1 MTKKRLLLV
10 GWDSAD
16 WKLIHPLMDAG
27 KMPALES
34 LVNSGA
40 SGNLTTLEPQLSPML
55 WTSIATG
62 KMAYHHGVPGFTEV
76 EPQSGAIVPVSAA
89 TRKCK
94 TVWEMLAERG
104 LKSHI
109 VSWFATQ
116 GERDIPGKMVS
127 NMYCHVPEV
136 PADSDPATWPPP
148 PPGTYWPNELA
159 ELLNEDRISPHDIDP
174 DYVIRLFVPD
184 APKVDQSK
192 DQRLLQ
198 LAKRLSEAFSAHN
211 AAVRLMEIDPEWDF
225 FAVYYRTIDEISHQ
239 FMHYHPP
246 KMDGIPEDDF
256 EMYKDVV
263 NGAYRLH
270 DLMLQRLLQLAGPE
284 TAVMLV
290 SDHGFHSDHLRPKF
304 TPRVPA
310 GITIWHRPQGVFI
323 ASGKGFC
330 KDELVFGA
338 RLLDI
343 TPTILHHFGLPVG
356 QDMEG
361 RVLED
366 VFTEKR
372 DVESIP
378 SWESSSGIART
389 RVPLSETENRALL
402 DQFVALGYI
411 DEIPEDN
418 SVAIAET
425 NRENDW
431 NMARAYLYAGKYE
444 QALPLLERC
453 FHARPF
459 RSDYAQVLANC
470 QLQLKLLEEADAT
483 IDQARGNFGRTENAD
498 LIKAS
503 IAIEKADYKTALDLL
518 HGVQDKMPQ
527 EIEIQLFL
535 ARCYAALRRWDE
547 GLAAVGRVLE
557 ADPDNAQAYLV
568 KTRIELHQQRA
579 HEAIDSALAAIGLQ
593 YGNPMGHF
601 LLGTSLLQ
609 LNKLREAEKAL
620 HNCHQLAPRFPPA
633 MRMLA
638 RVYDRLG
645 EFDKFTQ
652 IENLRTQT
660 AVKIRESHHRE
671 LARLRLLA
679 AQRKSDRDAMDREKQ
694 AQFDRKEAEIAATEP
709 LEILVVSGLPRSGT
723 SLMMQMLKAAGI
735 EPMTDGKRTAD
746 DDNPEG
752 YWEWEEIKQLPRNP
766 RIIEQTA
773 GKVVKVISALLPSLP
788 RPHRYK
794 IIYMVRPT
802 QQVVDSQMVMLDRQ
816 GQKARS
822 EKQHLI
828 DVQEAHSRQIRHV
841 LSQSDRVDLL
851 EVSYPDLVADPQ
863 PVIEQLKK
871 LLGSRFQASPALNRS
886 FFEIAKPISSCRNVL
901 NPSESSE

>member
-16 WKLIHPLMDAG
+16 WKLINPLMDAG
-27 KMPALES
+27 AMPALES
-34 LVNSGA
+34 LVNSGT

-127 NMYCHVPEV
+127 NMYCHVPDV
-136 PADSDPATWPPP
+136 SADSDPATWPPP
-148 PPGTYWPNELA
+148 PPGTYFPDELA
-159 ELLNEDRISPHDIDP
+159 ELLNEDRISTHDIDP
-174 DYVIRLFVPD
+174 DYVVRLFVPN
-184 APKVDQSK
+184 APKVDQAK
-192 DQRLLQ
+192 DQRLWQ

-211 AAVRLMEIDPEWDF
+211 AAVRLMELDPDWDF

-246 KMDGIPEDDF
+246 KMEGIPDEDF

-310 GITIWHRPQGVFI
+310 GITVWHRPQGVFV
-323 ASGKGFC
+323 ASGEGFS

-343 TPTILHHFGLPVG
+343 TPTVLHYFGLPVG

-366 VFTEKR
+366 VFAEKR
-372 DVESIP
+372 DVESIS
-378 SWESSSGIART
+378 SWESSSGMART

-431 NMARAYLYAGKYE
+431 NMARAFMFAMKYE
-444 QALPLLERC
+444 EALPLLEKC
-453 FHARPF
+453 FHAQPF

-470 QLQLKLLEEADAT
+470 QLQLKMLEEADAT
-483 IDQARGNFGRTENAD
+483 IDQARDHFGRTENAD

-503 IAIEKADYKTALDLL
+503 IAIERENFATALEILET
-518 HGVQDKMPQ
+518 VQGKLPQ
-527 EIEIQLFL
+527 EIQIQLFL

-547 GLAAVGRVLE
+547 GLAAVARVLE
-557 ADPDNAQAYLV
+557 ADPDNPQAYLV
-568 KTRIELHQQRA
+568 KARIEMHQNRSHDA
-579 HEAIDSALAAIGLQ
+579 VDSALAAIALQ

-601 LLGTSLLQ
+601 MLGASLLQ
-609 LNKLREAEKAL
+609 LNKLQEAEKAL
-620 HNCHQLAPRFPPA
+620 RNCQQLAPEFIPGL
-633 MRMLA
+633 RMLA
-638 RVYDRLG
+638 RVYHRLG
-645 EFDKFTQ
+645 DYSQFTKVENRRSEIVAKF
-652 IENLRTQT
+652 
-660 AVKIRESHHRE
+660 RESHQRE
-671 LARLRLLA
+671 LGRLRLQA
-679 AQRKSDRDAMDREKQ
+679 SARKADRDAIDREKQ
-694 AQFDRKEAEIAATEP
+694 SEIDRKEAEIASIEP

-752 YWEWEEIKQLPRNP
+752 YWEWEDIKVLPKNP
-766 RIIEQTA
+766 RIIEQTK

-802 QQVVDSQMVMLDRQ
+802 QQVVDSQLVMLDRQ

-828 DVQEAHSRQIRHV
+828 EVQESHSRQIRQAI
-841 LSQSDRVDLL
+841 SKSDRADLL

-863 PVIEQLKK
+863 AIIEQLEKF
-871 LLGSRFQASPALNRS
+871 LGSRFQKSPAVVACVKPKLFRNR
-886 FFEIAKPISSCRNVL
+886 
-901 NPSESSE
+901 

>member
-1 MTKKRLLLV
+1 VRIRLIRLIRLICPIVYIKKIPLMTKKRLLLV

-94 TVWEMLAERG
+94 TVWEILAERG

-136 PADSDPATWPPP
+136 PADSDPATWPSP
-148 PPGTYWPNELA
+148 PPGTYWPDDLA

-174 DYVIRLFVPD
+174 DYVIRLFIPN

-211 AAVRLMEIDPEWDF
+211 TAVRLMEIDPEWDF
-225 FAVYYRTIDEISHQ
+225 FAVYYRTIDEICHQ

-246 KMDGIPEDDF
+246 KMEGIPQDDF
-256 EMYKDVV
+256 EMYKEVV

-310 GITIWHRPQGVFI
+310 GITVWHRPQGVI
-323 ASGKGFC
+323 VVSGEGFC

-378 SWESSSGIART
+378 SWESSSGTART
-389 RVPLSETENRALL
+389 RVPLSQTANRALL

-418 SVAIAET
+418 SMAIAET
-425 NRENDW
+425 HRENDW
-431 NMARAYLYAGKYE
+431 N
-444 QALPLLERC
+444 
-453 FHARPF
+453 
-459 RSDYAQVLANC
+459 
-470 QLQLKLLEEADAT
+470 
-483 IDQARGNFGRTENAD
+483 
-498 LIKAS
+498 
-503 IAIEKADYKTALDLL
+503 
-518 HGVQDKMPQ
+518 
-527 EIEIQLFL
+527 
-535 ARCYAALRRWDE
+535 
-547 GLAAVGRVLE
+547 
-557 ADPDNAQAYLV
+557 
-568 KTRIELHQQRA
+568 
-579 HEAIDSALAAIGLQ
+579 
-593 YGNPMGHF
+593 
-601 LLGTSLLQ
+601 
-609 LNKLREAEKAL
+609 
-620 HNCHQLAPRFPPA
+620 
-633 MRMLA
+633 
-638 RVYDRLG
+638 
-645 EFDKFTQ
+645 
-652 IENLRTQT
+652 
-660 AVKIRESHHRE
+660 
-671 LARLRLLA
+671 
-679 AQRKSDRDAMDREKQ
+679 
-694 AQFDRKEAEIAATEP
+694 
-709 LEILVVSGLPRSGT
+709 
-723 SLMMQMLKAAGI
+723 
-735 EPMTDGKRTAD
+735 
-746 DDNPEG
+746 
-752 YWEWEEIKQLPRNP
+752 
-766 RIIEQTA
+766 
-773 GKVVKVISALLPSLP
+773 
-788 RPHRYK
+788 
-794 IIYMVRPT
+794 MVRPT

-828 DVQEAHSRQIRHV
+828 DVQEAHSRQILHV

-863 PVIEQLKK
+863 PVIEQLEK
-871 LLGSRFQASPALNRS
+871 LLGSRFQASPAVSACVKPKLFRNR
-886 FFEIAKPISSCRNVL
+886 
-901 NPSESSE
+901 

>member
-16 WKLIHPLMDAG
+16 WKLINPLMDAG
-27 KMPALES
+27 AMPALES
-34 LVNSGA
+34 LVNSGT

-127 NMYCHVPEV
+127 NMYCHVPDV
-136 PADSDPATWPPP
+136 SADSDPATWPPP
-148 PPGTYWPNELA
+148 PPGTYFPDELA
-159 ELLNEDRISPHDIDP
+159 ELLNEDRISTHDIDP
-174 DYVIRLFVPD
+174 DYVVRLFVPN
-184 APKVDQSK
+184 APKVDQAK
-192 DQRLLQ
+192 DQRLWQ

-211 AAVRLMEIDPEWDF
+211 AAVRLMELDPDWDF

-246 KMDGIPEDDF
+246 KMEGIPDEDF

-310 GITIWHRPQGVFI
+310 GITVWHRPQGVFV
-323 ASGKGFC
+323 ASGEGFS

-343 TPTILHHFGLPVG
+343 TPTVLHYFGLPVG

-366 VFTEKR
+366 VFAEKR
-372 DVESIP
+372 DVELIS
-378 SWESSSGIART
+378 SWESSSGMART

-431 NMARAYLYAGKYE
+431 NMARAFMFAMKYE
-444 QALPLLERC
+444 EALPLLEKC
-453 FHARPF
+453 FHAQPF

-470 QLQLKLLEEADAT
+470 QLQLKMLEEADAT
-483 IDQARGNFGRTENAD
+483 IDQARDHFGRTENAD

-503 IAIEKADYKTALDLL
+503 IAIERENFATALELL
-518 HGVQDKMPQ
+518 ETVQGKLPQ
-527 EIEIQLFL
+527 EIQIQLFL

-547 GLAAVGRVLE
+547 GLAAVARVLE
-557 ADPDNAQAYLV
+557 ADPDNPQAYLV
-568 KTRIELHQQRA
+568 KARIEMHQNRSHDA
-579 HEAIDSALAAIGLQ
+579 VDSALAAIALQ

-601 LLGTSLLQ
+601 MLGGSLLQ
-609 LNKLREAEKAL
+609 LNKLQEAEKAL
-620 HNCHQLAPRFPPA
+620 RNCQQLAPEFIPGL
-633 MRMLA
+633 RMLA
-638 RVYDRLG
+638 RVYHRLG
-645 EFDKFTQ
+645 DYSQFTKVENGRSEIVAKF
-652 IENLRTQT
+652 
-660 AVKIRESHHRE
+660 RESHQRE
-671 LARLRLLA
+671 LGRLRLQA
-679 AQRKSDRDAMDREKQ
+679 STRKADRDAIDREKQ
-694 AQFDRKEAEIAATEP
+694 SEIDRKEAEIASIEP

-752 YWEWEEIKQLPRNP
+752 YWEWEDIKVLPKNP
-766 RIIEQTA
+766 RIIEQTK

-802 QQVVDSQMVMLDRQ
+802 QQVVDSQLVMLDRQ

-828 DVQEAHSRQIRHV
+828 EVQESHSRQIRQAI
-841 LSQSDRVDLL
+841 SKSDRADLL

-863 PVIEQLKK
+863 AIIEELEKF
-871 LLGSRFQASPALNRS
+871 LGSRFQKSPAVVACVKPKLFRNR
-886 FFEIAKPISSCRNVL
+886 
-901 NPSESSE
+901 

>member
-16 WKLIHPLMDAG
+16 WKLINPLIDAG
-27 KMPALES
+27 AMPALES
-34 LVNSGA
+34 LVNNGT

-76 EPQSGAIVPVSAA
+76 DPQSGAIVPVSAA
-89 TRKCK
+89 TRKCA
-94 TVWEMLAERG
+94 TLWEMLAQQG

-116 GERDIPGKMVS
+116 GQRDIPGKMVS
-127 NMYCHVPEV
+127 NMYCHVPNV
-136 PADSDPATWPPP
+136 PPDLDPESWPPP
-148 PPGTYWPNELA
+148 PPGTYWPESLA
-159 ELLNEDRISPHDIDP
+159 ELLNEDRVSPHDIDP
-174 DYVIRLFVPD
+174 DYVIRLFVPN

-192 DQRLLQ
+192 DQRLWE

-211 AAVRLMEIDPEWDF
+211 AAVRLMEIDPHWDL
-225 FAVYYRTIDEISHQ
+225 FAVYYRTIDEICHQ

-246 KMDGIPEDDF
+246 KMDGIPEEDF
-256 EMYKDVV
+256 QMNKDVV

-270 DLMLQRLLQLAGPE
+270 DLMLQRLLQLAGPD

-310 GITIWHRPQGVFI
+310 GITVWHRPQGVLV
-323 ASGKGFC
+323 AYGEGFC
-330 KDELVFGA
+330 KDELVYGA

-343 TPTILHHFGLPVG
+343 TPTVLHYFGLPVG

-366 VFTEKR
+366 VFSEKR
-372 DVESIP
+372 PIETIP
-378 SWESSSGIART
+378 SWESITGADRK
-389 RVPLSETENRALL
+389 RVPLSDQENRALL

-418 SVAIAET
+418 SMAIAET

-431 NMARAYLYAGKYE
+431 NMARAYMYAGKAE
-444 QALPLLERC
+444 QALPLLEKC
-453 FHARPF
+453 FHAQPF

-470 QLQLKLLEEADAT
+470 QLQLSMLEEADAT
-483 IDQARGNFGRTENAD
+483 IDQARDHFGRTENAD

-503 IAIEKADYKTALDLL
+503 IAIEREDFAVALKLL
-518 HGVQDKMPQ
+518 QGVQDKMPQ
-527 EIEIQLFL
+527 EVQIQLFL

-547 GLAAVGRVLE
+547 GLAAVARVLE

-568 KTRIELHQQRA
+568 KTRIELHRNKA
-579 HEAIDSALAAIGLQ
+579 HDAVESALTAIGLQ
-593 YGNPMGHF
+593 YGNPMGHY
-601 LLGTSLLQ
+601 LLGTGLLQ
-609 LNKLREAEKAL
+609 LNKLKEAE
-620 HNCHQLAPRFPPA
+620 H
-633 MRMLA
+633 
-638 RVYDRLG
+638 
-645 EFDKFTQ
+645 
-652 IENLRTQT
+652 
-660 AVKIRESHHRE
+660 
-671 LARLRLLA
+671 
-679 AQRKSDRDAMDREKQ
+679 
-694 AQFDRKEAEIAATEP
+694 DRKEAQIAAIEP
-709 LEILVVSGLPRSGT
+709 LEILIVSGLPRSGT
-723 SLMMQMLKAAGI
+723 SLMMQMLKAGGI
-735 EPMTDGKRTAD
+735 EPMSDGKRTAD

-752 YWEWEEIKQLPRNP
+752 YWEWEEIKQLPKNP
-766 RIIEQTA
+766 RIIEQSV
-773 GKVVKVISALLPSLP
+773 GKAVKVISALLPSLP

-794 IIYMVRPT
+794 IIYMLRPVK
-802 QQVVDSQMVMLDRQ
+802 QVVDSQLVMLDRQ

-828 DVQEAHSRQIRHV
+828 EVQEAHSRQIRQV
-841 LSQSDRVDLL
+841 LGQSDRVELL

-863 PVIEQLKK
+863 PVIEQLEKFLPGRFEASQAVRECVKPK
-871 LLGSRFQASPALNRS
+871 LFRNR
-886 FFEIAKPISSCRNVL
+886 
-901 NPSESSE
+901 

>member
-16 WKLIHPLMDAG
+16 WKLINPLMDAG
-27 KMPALES
+27 AMPALES
-34 LVNSGA
+34 LVNSGT

-127 NMYCHVPEV
+127 NMYCHVPDV
-136 PADSDPATWPPP
+136 SADSDPATWPPP
-148 PPGTYWPNELA
+148 PPGTYFPDELA
-159 ELLNEDRISPHDIDP
+159 ELLNEDRISTHDIDP
-174 DYVIRLFVPD
+174 DYVVRLFVPN
-184 APKVDQSK
+184 APKVDQAK
-192 DQRLLQ
+192 DQRLWQ

-211 AAVRLMEIDPEWDF
+211 AAVRLMELDPDWDF

-246 KMDGIPEDDF
+246 KMEGIPDEDF

-310 GITIWHRPQGVFI
+310 GITVWHRPQGVFV
-323 ASGKGFC
+323 ASGEGFS

-343 TPTILHHFGLPVG
+343 TPTVLHYFGLPVG

-366 VFTEKR
+366 VFAEKR
-372 DVESIP
+372 DVESIS
-378 SWESSSGIART
+378 SWESSSGMART

-431 NMARAYLYAGKYE
+431 NMARAFMFAMKYE
-444 QALPLLERC
+444 EALPLLEKC
-453 FHARPF
+453 FHAQPF

-470 QLQLKLLEEADAT
+470 QLQLKMLEEADAT
-483 IDQARGNFGRTENAD
+483 IDQARDHFGRTENAD

-503 IAIEKADYKTALDLL
+503 IAIERENFATALEILET
-518 HGVQDKMPQ
+518 VQGKLPQ
-527 EIEIQLFL
+527 EIQIQLFL

-547 GLAAVGRVLE
+547 GLAAVARVLE
-557 ADPDNAQAYLV
+557 ADPDNPQAYLV
-568 KTRIELHQQRA
+568 KARIEMHQNRSHDA
-579 HEAIDSALAAIGLQ
+579 VDSALAAIALQ

-601 LLGTSLLQ
+601 LLGASLLQ
-609 LNKLREAEKAL
+609 LNKLQEAEKAL
-620 HNCHQLAPRFPPA
+620 RNCQQLAPEFIPGL
-633 MRMLA
+633 RMLA
-638 RVYDRLG
+638 RVYHRLG
-645 EFDKFTQ
+645 DYSQFTKVENRRSEIVAKF
-652 IENLRTQT
+652 
-660 AVKIRESHHRE
+660 RESHQRE
-671 LARLRLLA
+671 LGRLRLQA
-679 AQRKSDRDAMDREKQ
+679 SARKADRDAIDREKQ
-694 AQFDRKEAEIAATEP
+694 SEIDRKEAEIASIEP

-752 YWEWEEIKQLPRNP
+752 YWEWEDIKVLPKNP
-766 RIIEQTA
+766 RIIEQTK

-802 QQVVDSQMVMLDRQ
+802 QQVVDSQLVMLDRQ

-828 DVQEAHSRQIRHV
+828 EVQESHSRQIRQAI
-841 LSQSDRVDLL
+841 SKSDRADLL

-863 PVIEQLKK
+863 AIIEQLEKF
-871 LLGSRFQASPALNRS
+871 LGSRFQKSPAVVACVKPKLFRNR
-886 FFEIAKPISSCRNVL
+886 
-901 NPSESSE
+901 

>member
-16 WKLIHPLMDAG
+16 WKIIHPLMDAG
-27 KMPALES
+27 AMPTLEK

-76 EPQSGAIVPVSAA
+76 DPQSGAIVPVSAA
-89 TRKCK
+89 TRKCT

-116 GERDIPGKMVS
+116 GEQNIPGKMVS
-127 NMYCHVPEV
+127 NMYCHVPKV
-136 PADSDPATWPPP
+136 PEDSDPATWPPP
-148 PPGTYWPNELA
+148 PPGTYWPPELA
-159 ELLNEDRISPHDIDP
+159 EELNEDRVSMHDIDP
-174 DYVIRLFVPD
+174 DYVLRLFVPNGH
-184 APKVDQSK
+184 KVDQSK
-192 DQRLLQ
+192 DQRLVS
-198 LAKRLSEAFSAHN
+198 LAKRLSEAFSAHS
-211 AAVRLMEIDPEWDF
+211 AAVRLMEIDPEWDL
-225 FAVYYRTIDEISHQ
+225 FAVYYRTIDEICHE

-246 KMDGIPEDDF
+246 KMDGIPEEDF
-256 EMYKDVV
+256 EMYKEVV
-263 NGAYRLH
+263 NGAYRMH
-270 DLMLQRLLQLAGPE
+270 DLMLSRLLQLSGPN
-284 TAVMLV
+284 TSVMLV

-310 GITIWHRPQGVFI
+310 GITVWHRPQGVFV
-323 ASGKGFC
+323 ASGESFC
-330 KDELVFGA
+330 QDELVFGA

-343 TPTILHHFGLPVG
+343 TPTILHYFGLPVG

-366 VFTEKR
+366 VFSEKR
-372 DVESIP
+372 TIEAIPTWEPAVGAVRPRAKLDEKES
-378 SWESSSGIART
+378 
-389 RVPLSETENRALL
+389 RALL

-431 NMARAYLYAGKYE
+431 NMARAYVHAQKYE

-453 FHARPF
+453 FHAQPF

-470 QLQLKLLEEADAT
+470 QLQLKMLQEADRT
-483 IDQARGNFGRTENAD
+483 IDQARDHFGKSENAD

-503 IAIEKADYKTALDLL
+503 IAIEREDFATALELL
-518 HGVQDKMPQ
+518 EGVKDKLPQ
-527 EIEIQLFL
+527 EVQIQLFM
-535 ARCYAALRRWDE
+535 ARCYVALRRWDE
-547 GLAAVGRVLE
+547 GLEAVGQVLK
-557 ADPDNAQAYLV
+557 ADPDNAQAFLV
-568 KTRIELHQQRA
+568 RTRIELHQNK
-579 HEAIDSALAAIGLQ
+579 AIDAVDSALAAIGLQ
-593 YGNPMGHF
+593 YGNPMGHY
-601 LLGTSLLQ
+601 LLGASLLQ
-609 LNKLREAEKAL
+609 LNKLKEAEKAL
-620 HNCHQLAPRFPPA
+620 SNCHRLAPNFLPA
-633 MRMLA
+633 LRMLA
-638 RVYDRLG
+638 RVYLRLG
-645 EFDKFTQ
+645 DMPQFTS

-660 AVKIRESHHRE
+660 VAKMRDAAQNE
-671 LARLRLLA
+671 LARLRVMA
-679 AQRKSDRDAMDREKQ
+679 AERKAERDEIDRQKQ
-694 AQFDRKEAEIAATEP
+694 AEIDRVEAEIAAIEP

-723 SLMMQMLKAAGI
+723 SLMMQMLKAGGI
-735 EPMTDGKRTAD
+735 EPMTDGKRAAD

-752 YWEWEEIKQLPRNP
+752 YWEWEEVKQLPKNP
-766 RIIEQTA
+766 RLIEQTK
-773 GKVVKVISALLPSLP
+773 GKAVKVISALLTTLP

-802 QQVVDSQMVMLDRQ
+802 TQVVDSQLVMLDRQ

-828 DVQEAHSRQIRHV
+828 QVQEAHSRHMRRE
-841 LSQSDRVDLL
+841 LAKSDRVELL
-851 EVSYPDLVADPQ
+851 EVSYPDLVADPG
-863 PVIEQLKK
+863 PVIEQLKT
-871 LLGSRFQASPALNRS
+871 LLGERFQ
-886 FFEIAKPISSCRNVL
+886 V
-901 NPSESSE
+901 SESVAACVKPKLFRNH

>member
-16 WKLIHPLMDAG
+16 WKLINPLMDAG
-27 KMPALES
+27 AMPALES
-34 LVNSGA
+34 LVNSGT

-127 NMYCHVPEV
+127 NMYCHVPDV
-136 PADSDPATWPPP
+136 SADSDPATWPPP
-148 PPGTYWPNELA
+148 PPGTYFPDELA
-159 ELLNEDRISPHDIDP
+159 ELLNEDRISTHDIDP
-174 DYVIRLFVPD
+174 DYVVRLFVPN
-184 APKVDQSK
+184 APKVDQAK
-192 DQRLLQ
+192 DQRLWQ

-211 AAVRLMEIDPEWDF
+211 AAVRLMELDPDWDF

-246 KMDGIPEDDF
+246 KMEGIPDEDF

-310 GITIWHRPQGVFI
+310 GITVWHRPQGVFV
-323 ASGKGFC
+323 ASGEGFS

-343 TPTILHHFGLPVG
+343 TPTVLHYFGLPVG

-366 VFTEKR
+366 VFAEKR
-372 DVESIP
+372 DVESIS
-378 SWESSSGIART
+378 SWESSSGMART

-431 NMARAYLYAGKYE
+431 NMARAFMFAMKYE
-444 QALPLLERC
+444 EALPLLEKC
-453 FHARPF
+453 FHAQPF

-470 QLQLKLLEEADAT
+470 QLQLKMLEEADAT
-483 IDQARGNFGRTENAD
+483 IDQARDHFGRTENAD

-503 IAIEKADYKTALDLL
+503 IAIERENFATALELL
-518 HGVQDKMPQ
+518 ETVQGKLPQ
-527 EIEIQLFL
+527 EIQIQLFL

-547 GLAAVGRVLE
+547 GLAAVARVLE
-557 ADPDNAQAYLV
+557 ADPDNPQAYLV
-568 KTRIELHQQRA
+568 KARIEMHQNRSHDA
-579 HEAIDSALAAIGLQ
+579 VDSALAAIALQ

-601 LLGTSLLQ
+601 MLGASLLQ
-609 LNKLREAEKAL
+609 LNKLQEAEKAL
-620 HNCHQLAPRFPPA
+620 RNCQQLAPEFIPGL
-633 MRMLA
+633 RMLA
-638 RVYDRLG
+638 RVYHRLG
-645 EFDKFTQ
+645 DYSQFTKVENQRSEIVAKF
-652 IENLRTQT
+652 
-660 AVKIRESHHRE
+660 RESHQRE
-671 LARLRLLA
+671 LGRLRLQA
-679 AQRKSDRDAMDREKQ
+679 SARKADRDAIDREKQ
-694 AQFDRKEAEIAATEP
+694 SEIDRKEAEIASIEP

-752 YWEWEEIKQLPRNP
+752 YWEWEDIKVLPKNP
-766 RIIEQTA
+766 RIIEQTK

-802 QQVVDSQMVMLDRQ
+802 QQVVDSQLVMLDRQ

-828 DVQEAHSRQIRHV
+828 EVQESHSRQIRQAI
-841 LSQSDRVDLL
+841 SKSDRADLL

-863 PVIEQLKK
+863 AIIEQLEKF
-871 LLGSRFQASPALNRS
+871 LGSRFQKSPAVVACVKPKLFRNR
-886 FFEIAKPISSCRNVL
+886 
-901 NPSESSE
+901 

>member
-16 WKLIHPLMDAG
+16 WKLINPLMDAG
-27 KMPALES
+27 AMPTLEK
-34 LVNSGA
+34 LVNSGT

-76 EPQSGAIVPVSAA
+76 DPQSGAIVPVSAA
-89 TRKCK
+89 TRKCT
-94 TVWEMLAERG
+94 TVWEMLAEKG

-116 GERDIPGKMVS
+116 GEQNIPGKMVS
-127 NMYCHVPEV
+127 NMYCHVPNV
-136 PADSDPATWPPP
+136 PKDSDPDSWPPP
-148 PPGTYWPNELA
+148 PPGTYWPEELA
-159 ELLNEDRISPHDIDP
+159 ELLNEDRVSLHDIDP
-174 DYVIRLFVPD
+174 DYVLRLFVPNGHQ
-184 APKVDQSK
+184 VDQSK
-192 DQRLLQ
+192 DQRLSA

-225 FAVYYRTIDEISHQ
+225 FAVYYRTIDEICHQ

-246 KMDGIPEDDF
+246 KMEGIPEEDF
-256 EMYKDVV
+256 EMYKEVV
-263 NGAYRLH
+263 NGAYRMH
-270 DLMLQRLLQLAGPE
+270 DLMLKRLLELAGPD
-284 TAVMLV
+284 TSVMLV

-310 GITIWHRPQGVFI
+310 GITVWHRPQGVFV
-323 ASGKGFC
+323 ASGESFC

-343 TPTILHHFGLPVG
+343 TPTILHYFGLPIG

-366 VFTEKR
+366 VFREKR
-372 DVESIP
+372 TVETIP
-378 SWESSSGIART
+378 TWEPAVGTERPRAK
-389 RVPLSETENRALL
+389 LDEQENRALL

-431 NMARAYLYAGKYE
+431 NMARAYMYAQKYE

-453 FHARPF
+453 LHAQPF
-459 RSDYAQVLANC
+459 RPDYAQMLANC
-470 QLQLKLLEEADAT
+470 QLQLNMLEEADQT
-483 IDQARGNFGRTENAD
+483 IDRARDHFGRTENAD

-503 IAIEKADYKTALDLL
+503 IAIERENFATALELL
-518 HGVQDKMPQ
+518 EGVKDKLPQ
-527 EIEIQLFL
+527 EVQIQLFM
-535 ARCYAALRRWDE
+535 ARCYAALRRWDD
-547 GLAAVGRVLE
+547 GLAAVDRVLS
-557 ADPDNAQAYLV
+557 ADPDNPQAFLV
-568 KTRIELHQQRA
+568 RTRIELHQNKA
-579 HEAIDSALAAIGLQ
+579 LDAVDSALAAIGLQ
-593 YGNPMGHF
+593 YGNPMGHY

-620 HNCHQLAPRFPPA
+620 ANCHRLAPNFLPA
-633 MRMLA
+633 LRMLA
-638 RVYDRLG
+638 RVYHRLG
-645 EFDKFTQ
+645 DMPQFTAT
-652 IENLRTQT
+652 ENLRTQT
-660 AVKIRESHHRE
+660 AAKMRDSAQKE
-671 LARLRLLA
+671 LARLRALA
-679 AQRKSDRDAMDREKQ
+679 AERQADRDEIDRQKQ
-694 AQFDRKEAEIAATEP
+694 AEIDRKEAEIAAIEP
-709 LEILVVSGLPRSGT
+709 LEILIVSGLPRSGT

-752 YWEWEEIKQLPRNP
+752 YWEWEEIKQLPKNP
-766 RIIEQTA
+766 RIIEQTK

-802 QQVVDSQMVMLDRQ
+802 TQVVDSQLVMLDRQ

-828 DVQEAHSRQIRHV
+828 DVQEAHSRQIRQV
-841 LSQSDRVDLL
+841 LAKSDRVDLL
-851 EVSYPDLVADPQ
+851 EVSYPDLVADPG
-863 PVIEQLKK
+863 PVIEQLNVFLGENFQDSELVSACVKPK
-871 LLGSRFQASPALNRS
+871 LFRNR
-886 FFEIAKPISSCRNVL
+886 
-901 NPSESSE
+901 

>member
-16 WKLIHPLMDAG
+16 WKLINPLMDSGA
-27 KMPALES
+27 MPTLEQ
-34 LVNSGA
+34 LVNSGT

-76 EPQSGAIVPVSAA
+76 DPQSGAIVPVSAA
-89 TRKCK
+89 TRKCT
-94 TVWEMLAERG
+94 TVWEMLAQRG

-116 GERDIPGKMVS
+116 GEQNIPGKMVS
-127 NMYCHVPEV
+127 NMYCHVPKV
-136 PADSDPATWPPP
+136 PEGSDPDSWPPP
-148 PPGTYWPNELA
+148 PPGTYWPPELA
-159 ELLNEDRISPHDIDP
+159 ELLNEDRVSLHDIDP
-174 DYVIRLFVPD
+174 DYVLRLFVPNGH
-184 APKVDQSK
+184 KVDQSK
-192 DQRLLQ
+192 DQRLTA

-211 AAVRLMEIDPEWDF
+211 AAVRLMEIDPDWDF
-225 FAVYYRTIDEISHQ
+225 FAVYYRTIDEICHQ

-246 KMDGIPEDDF
+246 KMDGIPEEDF
-256 EMYKDVV
+256 EMYREVV
-263 NGAYRLH
+263 NGAYRMH
-270 DLMLQRLLQLAGPE
+270 DLMLRRLLELAGPE

-310 GITIWHRPQGVFI
+310 GITVWHRPQGVFI
-323 ASGKGFC
+323 ASGEVFC
-330 KDELVFGA
+330 KDELVYGA

-343 TPTILHHFGLPVG
+343 TPTILHYFGLPIG

-366 VFTEKR
+366 VFSEKR
-372 DVESIP
+372 TVETITT
-378 SWESSSGIART
+378 WEPAYGTERPRAK
-389 RVPLSETENRALL
+389 LDEKENRALL
-402 DQFVALGYI
+402 EQFVALGYI

-418 SVAIAET
+418 SAAIAET

-431 NMARAYLYAGKYE
+431 NMARAYMYAQKYQ

-453 FHARPF
+453 LHAQPF
-459 RSDYAQVLANC
+459 RPDYAQMLANC
-470 QLQLKLLEEADAT
+470 QLQLGMLQEADQT
-483 IDQARGNFGRTENAD
+483 IDRARDHFGRTENAD

-503 IAIEKADYKTALDLL
+503 IAIEREEYSTALQLL
-518 HGVQDKMPQ
+518 EGVKGILPQ
-527 EIEIQLFL
+527 EVQIQLFM

-547 GLAAVGRVLE
+547 GLAAVDRVLD
-557 ADPDNAQAYLV
+557 ADPDNAQAFLV
-568 KTRIELHQQRA
+568 RTRIELHQKKSLDA
-579 HEAIDSALAAIGLQ
+579 VDSALAAIGLQ
-593 YGNPMGHF
+593 YGNPMGHY
-601 LLGTSLLQ
+601 LLGVGLLQ
-609 LNKLREAEKAL
+609 VNKLHEAEKAL
-620 HNCHQLAPRFPPA
+620 SNCHRLAPDFLPA
-633 MRMLA
+633 LRMLA
-638 RVYDRLG
+638 RVYRRLG
-645 EFDKFTQ
+645 DMPQFTAT
-652 IENLRTQT
+652 ENLRTQT
-660 AVKIRESHHRE
+660 AAKMRDSAQKE
-671 LARLRLLA
+671 LAKLRLLA
-679 AQRKSDRDAMDREKQ
+679 AERQAQRDEIDRQKQ
-694 AQFDRKEAEIAATEP
+694 AEIDRKEAEIAAIEP

-752 YWEWEEIKQLPRNP
+752 YWEWEEIKQLPKNP
-766 RIIEQTA
+766 RIIEQTE
-773 GKVVKVISALLPSLP
+773 GKAVKVISALLPSLP

-802 QQVVDSQMVMLDRQ
+802 TQVVDSQLVMLDRQ

-828 DVQEAHSRQIRHV
+828 DVQEAHSRQIRQV
-841 LSQSDRVDLL
+841 LAKSDRVDLL
-851 EVSYPDLVADPQ
+851 EVSYPDLVCDPSPIIQ
-863 PVIEQLKK
+863 QLREF
-871 LLGSRFQASPALNRS
+871 LGDRF
-886 FFEIAKPISSCRNVL
+886 E
-901 NPSESSE
+901 PSESVAACVKPKLFRNR

>member
-16 WKLIHPLMDAG
+16 WKLINPLMDAG
-27 KMPALES
+27 AMPALES
-34 LVNSGA
+34 LVNSGT

-127 NMYCHVPEV
+127 NMYCHVPDV
-136 PADSDPATWPPP
+136 SADSDPATWPPP
-148 PPGTYWPNELA
+148 PPGTYFPDELA
-159 ELLNEDRISPHDIDP
+159 ELLNEDRISTHDIDP
-174 DYVIRLFVPD
+174 DYVVRLFVPN
-184 APKVDQSK
+184 APKVDQAK
-192 DQRLLQ
+192 DQRLWQ

-211 AAVRLMEIDPEWDF
+211 AAVRLMELDPDWDF

-246 KMDGIPEDDF
+246 KMEGIPDEDF

-310 GITIWHRPQGVFI
+310 GITVWHRPQGVFV
-323 ASGKGFC
+323 ASGEGFS

-343 TPTILHHFGLPVG
+343 TPTVLHYFGLPVG

-366 VFTEKR
+366 VFAEKR
-372 DVESIP
+372 DVESIS
-378 SWESSSGIART
+378 SWESSSGMART

-431 NMARAYLYAGKYE
+431 NMARAFMFAMKYE
-444 QALPLLERC
+444 EALPLLEKC
-453 FHARPF
+453 FHAQPF

-470 QLQLKLLEEADAT
+470 QLQLKMLEEADAT
-483 IDQARGNFGRTENAD
+483 IDQARDHFGRTENAD

-503 IAIEKADYKTALDLL
+503 IAIERENFATALEILET
-518 HGVQDKMPQ
+518 VQGKLPQ
-527 EIEIQLFL
+527 EIQIQLFL

-547 GLAAVGRVLE
+547 GLAAVARVLE
-557 ADPDNAQAYLV
+557 ADPDNPQAYLV
-568 KTRIELHQQRA
+568 KARIEMHQNRSHDA
-579 HEAIDSALAAIGLQ
+579 VDSALAAIALQ

-601 LLGTSLLQ
+601 LLGASLLQ
-609 LNKLREAEKAL
+609 LNKLQEAEKAL
-620 HNCHQLAPRFPPA
+620 RNCQQLAPEFIPGL
-633 MRMLA
+633 RMLA
-638 RVYDRLG
+638 RVYHRLG
-645 EFDKFTQ
+645 DYSQFTKVENGRSEIVAKF
-652 IENLRTQT
+652 
-660 AVKIRESHHRE
+660 RESHQRE
-671 LARLRLLA
+671 LGRLRLQA
-679 AQRKSDRDAMDREKQ
+679 SARKADRDAIDREKQ
-694 AQFDRKEAEIAATEP
+694 SEIDRKEAEIASIEP

-752 YWEWEEIKQLPRNP
+752 YWEWEDIKVLPKNP
-766 RIIEQTA
+766 RIIEQTK

-802 QQVVDSQMVMLDRQ
+802 QQVVDSQLVMLDRQ

-828 DVQEAHSRQIRHV
+828 EVQESHSRQIRQAI
-841 LSQSDRVDLL
+841 SKSDRADLL

-863 PVIEQLKK
+863 AIIEELEKF
-871 LLGSRFQASPALNRS
+871 LGSRFQKSPAVVACVKPKLFRNR
-886 FFEIAKPISSCRNVL
+886 
-901 NPSESSE
+901 

>member
-16 WKLIHPLMDAG
+16 WKLINPLIDAG
-27 KMPALES
+27 AMPALES
-34 LVNSGA
+34 LVNNGT

-76 EPQSGAIVPVSAA
+76 DPQSGAIVPVSAA
-89 TRKCK
+89 TRKCA
-94 TVWEMLAERG
+94 TLWEMLAQQG

-116 GERDIPGKMVS
+116 GQRDIPGKMVS
-127 NMYCHVPEV
+127 NMYCHVPNV
-136 PADSDPATWPPP
+136 PPDLDPESWPPP
-148 PPGTYWPNELA
+148 PPGTYWPESLA
-159 ELLNEDRISPHDIDP
+159 ELLNEDRVSPHDIDP
-174 DYVIRLFVPD
+174 DYVIRLFVPN

-192 DQRLLQ
+192 DQRLWE

-211 AAVRLMEIDPEWDF
+211 AAVRLMEIDPHWDL
-225 FAVYYRTIDEISHQ
+225 FAVYYRTIDEICHQ

-246 KMDGIPEDDF
+246 KMDGIPEEDF
-256 EMYKDVV
+256 QMNKDVV

-270 DLMLQRLLQLAGPE
+270 DLMLQRLLQLAGPD

-310 GITIWHRPQGVFI
+310 GITVWHRPQGVLV
-323 ASGKGFC
+323 AYGEGFC
-330 KDELVFGA
+330 KDELVYGA

-343 TPTILHHFGLPVG
+343 TPTVLHYFGLPVG

-366 VFTEKR
+366 VFSEKR
-372 DVESIP
+372 PIETIP
-378 SWESSSGIART
+378 SWESITGADRK
-389 RVPLSETENRALL
+389 RVPLSDQENRALL

-418 SVAIAET
+418 SMAIAET

-431 NMARAYLYAGKYE
+431 NMARAYMYAGKAE
-444 QALPLLERC
+444 QALPLLEKC
-453 FHARPF
+453 FHAQPF

-470 QLQLKLLEEADAT
+470 QLQLSMLEEADAT
-483 IDQARGNFGRTENAD
+483 IDQARDHFGRTENAD

-503 IAIEKADYKTALDLL
+503 IAIEREDFAVALKLL
-518 HGVQDKMPQ
+518 QGVQDKMPQ
-527 EIEIQLFL
+527 EVQIQLFL

-547 GLAAVGRVLE
+547 GLAAVARVLE
-557 ADPDNAQAYLV
+557 ADPDNAQVYLV
-568 KTRIELHQQRA
+568 KTRIELHRNKA
-579 HEAIDSALAAIGLQ
+579 HDAVESALTAIGLQ
-593 YGNPMGHF
+593 YGNPMGHY
-601 LLGTSLLQ
+601 LLGTGLLQ
-609 LNKLREAEKAL
+609 LNKLKEAE
-620 HNCHQLAPRFPPA
+620 H
-633 MRMLA
+633 
-638 RVYDRLG
+638 
-645 EFDKFTQ
+645 
-652 IENLRTQT
+652 
-660 AVKIRESHHRE
+660 
-671 LARLRLLA
+671 
-679 AQRKSDRDAMDREKQ
+679 
-694 AQFDRKEAEIAATEP
+694 DRKEAQIAAIEP
-709 LEILVVSGLPRSGT
+709 LEILIVSGLPRSGT
-723 SLMMQMLKAAGI
+723 SLMMQMLKAGGI
-735 EPMTDGKRTAD
+735 EPMSDGKRTAD

-752 YWEWEEIKQLPRNP
+752 YWEWEEIKQLPKNP
-766 RIIEQTA
+766 RIIEQSV
-773 GKVVKVISALLPSLP
+773 GKAVKVISALLPSLP

-794 IIYMVRPT
+794 IIYMLRPVK
-802 QQVVDSQMVMLDRQ
+802 QVVDSQLVMLDRQ

-828 DVQEAHSRQIRHV
+828 EVQEAHSRQIRQV
-841 LSQSDRVDLL
+841 LGQSDRVELL

-863 PVIEQLKK
+863 PVIEQLEKFLPGRFEASQAVRECVKPK
-871 LLGSRFQASPALNRS
+871 LFRNR
-886 FFEIAKPISSCRNVL
+886 
-901 NPSESSE
+901 

>member
-94 TVWEMLAERG
+94 TVWEILAERR

-127 NMYCHVPEV
+127 NMYCHVPAV

-148 PPGTYWPNELA
+148 PPGTYWPDELA
-159 ELLNEDRISPHDIDP
+159 ELLNEDRISTHDIDP
-174 DYVIRLFVPD
+174 DYVIRLFVPN

-225 FAVYYRTIDEISHQ
+225 FAVYYRTIDEICHQ

-246 KMDGIPEDDF
+246 KMEGIPEDDF
-256 EMYKDVV
+256 EMYKEVV

-310 GITIWHRPQGVFI
+310 GITIWHRPQGIFV
-323 ASGKGFC
+323 ASGEGFC

-343 TPTILHHFGLPVG
+343 TPTILHYFGLPVG
-356 QDMEG
+356 KDMEG

-366 VFTEKR
+366 VFAEKR

-378 SWESSSGIART
+378 SWESSSGIARS

-402 DQFVALGYI
+402 DKFVALGYI

-431 NMARAYLYAGKYE
+431 NMARAYMYAGRYE

-453 FHARPF
+453 FHAQPF

-470 QLQLKLLEEADAT
+470 QLQLKMLEEADAT
-483 IDQARGNFGRTENAD
+483 IDQARDHFGRTENAD

-503 IAIEKADYKTALDLL
+503 IAIEKADYQTALDLL

-579 HEAIDSALAAIGLQ
+579 HEAVDSALAAIGLQ

-609 LNKLREAEKAL
+609 PNQLREAEKAL
-620 HNCHQLAPRFPPA
+620 RNCQQLAPRFLPA

-638 RVYDRLG
+638 RVYHRLG

-660 AVKIRESHHRE
+660 AVEIRESHHRE

-679 AQRKSDRDAMDREKQ
+679 AQRKSDHDTMDREKQ
-694 AQFDRKEAEIAATEP
+694 AQFDRKEAEIAAIEP

-752 YWEWEEIKQLPRNP
+752 YWEWEEIKQLHRNP

-802 QQVVDSQMVMLDRQ
+802 QQVVDSQLVMLDRQ

-828 DVQEAHSRQIRHV
+828 EVQEAHSRQIRHV

-863 PVIEQLKK
+863 PVIEQLEK
-871 LLGSRFQASPALNRS
+871 LLGSRFQASPAVSACIKPKLFRNR
-886 FFEIAKPISSCRNVL
+886 
-901 NPSESSE
+901 

>member
-16 WKLIHPLMDAG
+16 WKLINPLMDAG
-27 KMPALES
+27 AMPALES
-34 LVNSGA
+34 LVNSGT

-76 EPQSGAIVPVSAA
+76 APQSGAIVPVSAA

-127 NMYCHVPEV
+127 NMYCHVPDV
-136 PADSDPATWPPP
+136 SADSDPATWPPP
-148 PPGTYWPNELA
+148 PPGTYWPDELA
-159 ELLNEDRISPHDIDP
+159 ELLNEDRISTHDIDP
-174 DYVIRLFVPD
+174 DYVIRLFVPN
-184 APKVDQSK
+184 APKVDQAK
-192 DQRLLQ
+192 DQRLWQ

-211 AAVRLMEIDPEWDF
+211 AAVRLMEIDPDWDF

-246 KMDGIPEDDF
+246 KMEGIPDEDF

-310 GITIWHRPQGVFI
+310 GITVWHRPQGVFV
-323 ASGKGFC
+323 ASGEGFS

-343 TPTILHHFGLPVG
+343 TPTVLHYFGLPVG

-366 VFTEKR
+366 VFAEKR
-372 DVESIP
+372 DVESIS
-378 SWESSSGIART
+378 SWESSSGMART

-431 NMARAYLYAGKYE
+431 NMARAYMFAMKYE
-444 QALPLLERC
+444 EALPLLEKC
-453 FHARPF
+453 FHAQPF

-470 QLQLKLLEEADAT
+470 QLQLKMLEEADAT
-483 IDQARGNFGRTENAD
+483 IDQARDHFGRTENAD

-503 IAIEKADYKTALDLL
+503 IAIERENFATALELL
-518 HGVQDKMPQ
+518 EAVQGKLPQ
-527 EIEIQLFL
+527 ETQIQLFL

-547 GLAAVGRVLE
+547 GLAAVGHVLE
-557 ADPDNAQAYLV
+557 SDPDNPRAYLV
-568 KTRIELHQQRA
+568 KARIEMHQNRSHDA
-579 HEAIDSALAAIGLQ
+579 VDSALAAIALQ

-601 LLGTSLLQ
+601 LLGASLLQ
-609 LNKLREAEKAL
+609 LNKLQEAEKAL
-620 HNCHQLAPRFPPA
+620 RNCQQLAPKFLPGL
-633 MRMLA
+633 RMLA
-638 RVYDRLG
+638 RVYHRLG
-645 EFDKFTQ
+645 DYSQYAKV
-652 IENLRTQT
+652 ENRRSEVVAKL
-660 AVKIRESHHRE
+660 RESHQRE
-671 LARLRLLA
+671 LGRLRLLA
-679 AQRKSDRDAMDREKQ
+679 SARKADRDAIDREKQ
-694 AQFDRKEAEIAATEP
+694 SEIDRKEAEIASIEP

-752 YWEWEEIKQLPRNP
+752 YWEWEDIKVLPKNP
-766 RIIEQTA
+766 RIIEQTK

-802 QQVVDSQMVMLDRQ
+802 QQVVDSQLVMLDRQ

-828 DVQEAHSRQIRHV
+828 EVQESHSRQIRQAI
-841 LSQSDRVDLL
+841 SKSDRADLL

-863 PVIEQLKK
+863 AIIEQLEKF
-871 LLGSRFQASPALNRS
+871 LGSRFQKSPAVVACVKPKLFRNR
-886 FFEIAKPISSCRNVL
+886 
-901 NPSESSE
+901 

>member
-16 WKLIHPLMDAG
+16 WKLINPLMDAG
-27 KMPALES
+27 AMPTLEK
-34 LVNSGA
+34 LVNSGT

-76 EPQSGAIVPVSAA
+76 DPQSGAIVPVSAA
-89 TRKCK
+89 TRKC
-94 TVWEMLAERG
+94 TAVWEMLAEKG

-116 GERDIPGKMVS
+116 GEQNIPGKMVS
-127 NMYCHVPEV
+127 NMYCHVPNV
-136 PADSDPATWPPP
+136 PKDSDPDSWPPP
-148 PPGTYWPNELA
+148 PPGTYWPEELA
-159 ELLNEDRISPHDIDP
+159 ELLNEDRVSLQDIDP
-174 DYVIRLFVPD
+174 DYVLRLFVPNGHQ
-184 APKVDQSK
+184 VDQSK
-192 DQRLLQ
+192 DQRLSA

-225 FAVYYRTIDEISHQ
+225 FAVYYRTIDEICHQ

-246 KMDGIPEDDF
+246 KMDGIPEEDF
-256 EMYKDVV
+256 EMYKEVV
-263 NGAYRLH
+263 NGAYRMH
-270 DLMLQRLLQLAGPE
+270 DLMLRRLLELAGPD
-284 TAVMLV
+284 TSVMLV

-310 GITIWHRPQGVFI
+310 GITVWHRPQGVFV
-323 ASGKGFC
+323 ASGESFC

-343 TPTILHHFGLPVG
+343 TPTILHYFGLPIG

-366 VFTEKR
+366 VFREKR
-372 DVESIP
+372 NVETIP
-378 SWESSSGIART
+378 TWEPAVGTERPRAK
-389 RVPLSETENRALL
+389 LDEQENRALL

-431 NMARAYLYAGKYE
+431 NMARAYMYAQKYE

-453 FHARPF
+453 LHAQPF
-459 RSDYAQVLANC
+459 RPDYAQMLANC
-470 QLQLKLLEEADAT
+470 QLQLKMLEEADQT
-483 IDQARGNFGRTENAD
+483 IDRARDHFGRTENAD

-503 IAIEKADYKTALDLL
+503 IAIEREDFATALELL
-518 HGVQDKMPQ
+518 EGVKDKLPQ
-527 EIEIQLFL
+527 EVQIQLFM
-535 ARCYAALRRWDE
+535 ARCYAALRRWDD
-547 GLAAVGRVLE
+547 GLAAVDRVLS
-557 ADPDNAQAYLV
+557 ADPDNPQAFLV
-568 KTRIELHQQRA
+568 RTRIQLHQNKA
-579 HEAIDSALAAIGLQ
+579 LEAVDSALSAIGLQ
-593 YGNPMGHF
+593 YGNPMGHY
-601 LLGTSLLQ
+601 LLGASLLQ

-620 HNCHQLAPRFPPA
+620 SNCHRLAPNFLHA
-633 MRMLA
+633 LRMLA
-638 RVYDRLG
+638 RVYHRLG
-645 EFDKFTQ
+645 DMPQFTAT
-652 IENLRTQT
+652 ENLRTQT
-660 AVKIRESHHRE
+660 AAKMRDSAQKE
-671 LARLRLLA
+671 LARLRALA
-679 AQRKSDRDAMDREKQ
+679 AERQADRDEIDRQKQ
-694 AQFDRKEAEIAATEP
+694 AEIDRKEAEIAAIEP
-709 LEILVVSGLPRSGT
+709 LEILIVSGLPRSGT

-752 YWEWEEIKQLPRNP
+752 YWEWEEIKLLPKNP
-766 RIIEQTA
+766 RIIEQTK

-802 QQVVDSQMVMLDRQ
+802 TQVVDSQLVMLDRQ

-828 DVQEAHSRQIRHV
+828 DVQEAHSRQIRQV
-841 LSQSDRVDLL
+841 LAKSDRVDLL
-851 EVSYPDLVADPQ
+851 EVSYPDLVADPG
-863 PVIEQLKK
+863 PVIEQLKVFLGENFQDSELVSACVIPK
-871 LLGSRFQASPALNRS
+871 LFRNR
-886 FFEIAKPISSCRNVL
+886 
-901 NPSESSE
+901 